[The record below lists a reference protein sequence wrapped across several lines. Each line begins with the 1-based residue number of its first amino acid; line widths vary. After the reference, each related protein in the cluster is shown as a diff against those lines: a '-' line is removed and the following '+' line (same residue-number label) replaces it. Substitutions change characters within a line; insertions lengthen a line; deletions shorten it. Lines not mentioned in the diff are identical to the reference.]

1 MAESVRGDRGGDLA
15 QVHTTGT
22 IEPLEAIATRQ
33 LSSREGTY
41 RVLPTPP
48 GVVLMRAVEPEN
60 VRAIRVAG
68 EIAGPGAVCD
78 VFAML
83 AHVGWRGELVITD
96 VGAARSL
103 FFDKGNVLGAQTT
116 VDAERLGA
124 IMYRYGG
131 LSEEDLALVAAQT
144 RRGGRFG
151 AVALELQ
158 LISQEEVFRCLR
170 HQIEEISF
178 AAFAQGGGT
187 FCFFDGFDSA
197 RLVSHH
203 VIPAQALVMDGV
215 TRTDEIRYFR
225 EKIPSAEYVPF
236 RIQAITPPL
245 PDYEPTYRMIDG
257 VRSIEELGRLTGR
270 GEFAVT
276 KDVFCLERSGH
287 VGVQPPRRTQNPV
300 AIVELGNTLLRAI
313 HSSADAANKGREL
326 RKGLASFASGGSG
339 AIAALLAGAGPASD
353 GTLDA
358 RRVAQNHQNQAGAGA
373 DHSLRR
379 MLYEYTSFAIFC
391 VGAAAGREREAELS
405 QRLSADLARL
415 EPR

>member
-1 MAESVRGDRGGDLA
+1 M
-15 QVHTTGT
+15 VHTTGT
-22 IEPLEAIATRQ
+22 IEPLEPLATRQ

-41 RVLPTPP
+41 RVLSTPA

-60 VRAIRVAG
+60 VRIIRMAG
-68 EIAGPGAVCD
+68 EISSPGAVCD

-83 AHVGWRGELVITD
+83 SQVGWRGELVIS
-96 VGAARSL
+96 GAGVSRSL

-116 VDAERLGA
+116 VEAERLGA

-131 LSEEDLALVAAQT
+131 LSEEDVALVAAQT

-178 AAFAQGGGT
+178 AAFAQASGT

-203 VIPAQALVMDGV
+203 VISAQALVMNGV

-225 EKIPSAEYVPF
+225 EKIPSAEYVPV
-236 RIQAITPPL
+236 RVPAITPPL
-245 PDYEPTYRMIDG
+245 PDYEATYRMIDG
-257 VRSIEELGRLTGR
+257 ARSIEELGRITGR

-276 KDVFCLERSGH
+276 KDVFCLVRSGH
-287 VGVQPPRRTQNPV
+287 VAVQPPRRTQTPV
-300 AIVELGNTLLRAI
+300 AIVELANKLLEII
-313 HSSADAANKGREL
+313 HLTADAAHKGREL

-339 AIAALLAGAGPASD
+339 AIAGLLAGAGPASD
-353 GTLDA
+353 GTLDS
-358 RRVAQNHQNQAGAGA
+358 RRVAQNLQMQAGTAA
-373 DHSLRR
+373 EHTLRR

-391 VGAAAGREREAELS
+391 LGAAAGREKEAELS
-405 QRLSADLARL
+405 RRIASDMARL
-415 EPR
+415 EPQ